1 MVLAFVLAAA
11 ASAVDVLNPAL
22 RNSPYENLR
31 ELEAASSEG
40 TLGTSLHLARGRCSL
55 WISRTCHQCGCQA
68 AL

>member
-40 TLGTSLHLARGRCSL
+40 TLEDLEAAESADLRLVSGRPML
-55 WISRTCHQCGCQA
+55 
-68 AL
+68 